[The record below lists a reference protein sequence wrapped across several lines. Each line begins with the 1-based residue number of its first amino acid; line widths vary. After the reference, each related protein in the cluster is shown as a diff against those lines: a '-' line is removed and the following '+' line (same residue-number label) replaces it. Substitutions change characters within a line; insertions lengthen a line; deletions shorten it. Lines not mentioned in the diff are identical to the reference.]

1 MIPYLIKGS
10 DIMPGLGY
18 MSMHSSPES
27 EAFNILCYVV
37 LAVVVLVF
45 IAAMIYIITI
55 SKKP

>member
-1 MIPYLIKGS
+1 
-10 DIMPGLGY
+10 MPTLGY
-18 MSMHSSPES
+18 MSMHNYPES